1 MEFLGISYVE
11 WIGYAAMATVLI
23 SFLMKS
29 VIKLRIV
36 NSFGCLL
43 FVFYGILLEP
53 LSKPIIITN
62 TAIFCINIYYLIKK
76 LAIKLCSIYQ

>member
-1 MEFLGISYVE
+1 MEFLGISWVE

-29 VIKLRIV
+29 VNKLRIV

-43 FVFYGILLEP
+43 FVCYGIVLQP
-53 LSKPIIITN
+53 ISKPIIITN
-62 TAIFCINIYYLIKK
+62 IAIFCINIYYILKK
-76 LAIKLCSIYQ
+76 VN

>member
-1 MEFLGISYVE
+1 MEFLGISWVE

-29 VIKLRIV
+29 VNKLRIV

-43 FVFYGILLEP
+43 FVCYGIVLQP
-53 LSKPIIITN
+53 ISKPIIITN
-62 TAIFCINIYYLIKK
+62 IAIFCINIYYILKK
-76 LAIKLCSIYQ
+76 GN

>member
-1 MEFLGISYVE
+1 MQFLEITVVE
-11 WIGYAAMATVLI
+11 WIGYSAMATVLI

-43 FVFYGILLEP
+43 FVFYGFILQP
-53 LSKPIIITN
+53 ISKPIIITN
-62 TAIFCINIYYLIKK
+62 VVIFGINMYYLLLKK
-76 LAIKLCSIYQ
+76 

>member
-1 MEFLGISYVE
+1 MEFLGISWIE

-29 VIKLRIV
+29 VNKLRIV

-43 FVFYGILLEP
+43 FVFYGFVLQPI
-53 LSKPIIITN
+53 SKPIIITN
-62 TAIFCINIYYLIKK
+62 IAIFSINLYYILKK
-76 LAIKLCSIYQ
+76 GD

>member
-1 MEFLGISYVE
+1 MEFLGISWVD

-29 VIKLRIV
+29 VNKLRIV

-43 FVFYGILLEP
+43 FVFYGIVLQP
-53 LSKPIIITN
+53 ISKPIIITN
-62 TAIFCINIYYLIKK
+62 IAIFCINIYYILKK
-76 LAIKLCSIYQ
+76 GN